1 MTTLK
6 PGDAAPL
13 FSATDQHGNII
24 SLKSLKGKKVVLYF
38 YPKDDTPGCT
48 AEACNLRDNHSELI
62 KQGYVVIGVSP
73 DPVAKHEK
81 FAVKYELP
89 FSLLPDT
96 EKIIIQAYGVWG
108 PKKFM
113 GKSYDGVYRTTFV
126 IDEKGIIE
134 KVFTQVDTKEHTAQ
148 ILKS

>member
-13 FSATDQHGNII
+13 FSATDQHGNMI
-24 SLKSLKGKKVVLYF
+24 SLESLKGKKIVLYF

-62 KQGYVVIGVSP
+62 KQGYVVLGVSP
-73 DPVAKHEK
+73 DPLKSHVK
-81 FAVKYELP
+81 FTEKYELP
-89 FSLLPDT
+89 FSLLPDPD
-96 EKIIIQAYGVWG
+96 KNIIQAYGVWG

-113 GKSYDGVYRTTFV
+113 GKSYDGVFRTTFV
-126 IDEKGIIE
+126 IDENGMIE
-134 KVFTQVDTKEHTAQ
+134 KLFTQVDTKNHTDQ
-148 ILKS
+148 ILTS